1 MAGKYVKSL
10 ERDIIGSKARGYKR
24 LKKLQLEANDQTHTN
39 IIPQDYW
46 NTSLFDADSHREG
59 GKEMAESIKYE
70 GDKRTEEPEVI
81 LKRNLKTDRLP
92 AWMT

>member
-10 ERDIIGSKARGYKR
+10 ERDVIGSKGRGYKR
-24 LKKLQLEANDQTHTN
+24 LKELQLEANDLTYTN
-39 IIPQDYW
+39 IIPKQYW
-46 NTSLFDADSHREG
+46 NTSLFNADSNREG

-70 GDKRTEEPEVI
+70 EEKGTEEPEEV
-81 LKRNLKTDRLP
+81 LKRKLKIDRLP